1 MTTMNGLV
9 RGLRLCWRCDAH
21 VTLWACGSPFWHSR
35 ERDPDKQDIVGKRV
49 ASKFGKGKGGS
60 RRLLSVIVVVNG
72 PRNLEFGGLMGQVV
86 VEWADVN
93 RALVEWVN
101 W

>member
-1 MTTMNGLV
+1 ML
-9 RGLRLCWRCDAH
+9 
-21 VTLWACGSPFWHSR
+21 
-35 ERDPDKQDIVGKRV
+35 DPDKQDIVGKRV

-72 PRNLEFGGLMGQVV
+72 PRTLGFGGLMGQLIVG
-86 VEWADVN
+86 WADLN